1 MPEWL
6 GIVLWIATG
15 LAAVLGVFAVVGF
28 LRFIVMSAYNKDF

>member
-6 GIVLWIATG
+6 GIVLWIAAG

-28 LRFIVMSAYNKDF
+28 LRFIVMSEYNKDF